1 MQIDEM
7 DVVKI
12 FLLLISSKELF
23 DENNTFIKHFI

>member
-7 DVVKI
+7 DVVLL

-23 DENNTFIKHFI
+23 EENNTLI